1 VALRGRMIGDN
12 VQTISE
18 VREGSGSG
26 QDSGKSVLGVLGW
39 FGRLT
44 SAERHTWFASF
55 GGLALDA
62 MNSQAYALA
71 LPSLIIAL
79 HLSTAQAGTFA
90 TAALVGSGIGG
101 WAFGRLADL
110 FGRIRMLQLAIL
122 LCAISTFASAFATT
136 FWQLL
141 VARSFQGIGY
151 GGGAAVGAVL
161 VSEGIRA
168 ALRGRAAASVQSGYA
183 IGYAIAVGFMAIVF
197 HIFREAVAW
206 RVLFALGILPIVFL
220 IYIRRWV
227 PESPLFEQARKK
239 AVSGHRTSNF
249 GEIFRPPL
257 LQRTAVATLLATA
270 IFGAA
275 YVQITWLPTYLRTV
289 LHLNVTTTAWYL
301 FLNILGSFVGPLV
314 LGPLSDKIGRRWSL
328 ILFLVSQ
335 AVAVGIYTMAPITHN
350 MAFFLG
356 FVVGLLQGG
365 LGSSMLPAFAEIF
378 PTQSRGHGQ
387 GFSLSIGRGLGSLV
401 PASVGV
407 LAGTI
412 PLGRAMGMC
421 AICSYLIAMASALLF
436 PETMGK
442 NLQDR

>member
-1 VALRGRMIGDN
+1 
-12 VQTISE
+12 
-18 VREGSGSG
+18 
-26 QDSGKSVLGVLGW
+26 
-39 FGRLT
+39 
-44 SAERHTWFASF
+44 
-55 GGLALDA
+55 
-62 MNSQAYALA
+62 
-71 LPSLIIAL
+71 
-79 HLSTAQAGTFA
+79 
-90 TAALVGSGIGG
+90 
-101 WAFGRLADL
+101 
-110 FGRIRMLQLAIL
+110 
-122 LCAISTFASAFATT
+122 
-136 FWQLL
+136 
-141 VARSFQGIGY
+141 
-151 GGGAAVGAVL
+151 
-161 VSEGIRA
+161 
-168 ALRGRAAASVQSGYA
+168 
-183 IGYAIAVGFMAIVF
+183 MAIVF
-197 HIFREAVAW
+197 HIFREALAW

-239 AVSGHRTSNF
+239 AVSSHRTSNF

-301 FLNILGSFVGPLV
+301 FLNILGSFVGPLL

-412 PLGRAMGMC
+412 PLGKAMGMC